1 MTTPPKDPMNSVTA
15 RTRRSRGAL
24 AGVALAGVALA
35 GCGVARVVAPP
46 VTGVP
51 SESLSVPLRTV
62 ACATDNVCVAVGA
75 TSAAVAVTTVG
86 EYRTATGGW
95 RALAVPTANSPLITT
110 SSCASDQCLIGGSQL
125 TGDLL
130 WRFDASTATVSA
142 LAAPPQGQGVVALS
156 CFAASSCAMVDSSNT
171 TGHARLSVTEDGGAT
186 WTSPVA
192 LVWASHDTISA
203 LTCTSV
209 AHCLAVGNA
218 PGHPARVEATTD
230 AGATWNPLSTS
241 ASWSSLTSLT
251 CRAQLCAAIATTDQ
265 GSALVRSV
273 DAGATWTTTVLPETA
288 TAVSCAS
295 ARRCVLAGAAA
306 RGGWLARVNG
316 RRVTSVALRY
326 VPSTLTDL
334 SCGAGVCSA
343 VGPST
348 LVALAR
354 S

>member
-35 GCGVARVVAPP
+35 GCGVARVVVPP

-95 RALAVPTANSPLITT
+95 RALVVPTANSPLITT

-156 CFAASSCAMVDSSNT
+156 CFSSSSCAMVDSSST
-171 TGHARLSVTEDGGAT
+171 AGHARLSISHDGGVT
-186 WTSPVA
+186 WSSPVT
-192 LVWASHDTISA
+192 LGWAARDTISA
-203 LTCTSV
+203 LTCTS
-209 AHCLAVGNA
+209 ATDCLAVGEA
-218 PGHPARVEATTD
+218 PGRPARVEATTD
-230 AGATWNPLSTS
+230 AGVTWAPLSTP
-241 ASWSSLTSLT
+241 ATWSSLTSLT
-251 CRAQLCAAIATTDQ
+251 CRAQLCAGLATTDQ
-265 GSALVRSV
+265 GSALVRSR
-273 DAGATWTTTVLPETA
+273 DAGVTWTTTILPETA

-295 ARRCVLAGAAA
+295 AQRCVLAGASAH
-306 RGGWLARVNG
+306 GGWLARVNA
-316 RRVTSVALRY
+316 RRVTTVALRY
-326 VPSTLTDL
+326 VPSTLIAL
-334 SCGAGVCSA
+334 SCGTGVCTA

-354 S
+354 T